1 MGVVPNARPRIVIG
15 TTMRL
20 MIRAA
25 IAIVTALALPNRSPR
40 IAGPMNGTAG
50 ADAVIAASMLSL
62 NEKRNAKWNSRNTKA
77 YKPTIATNIATTNA
91 TSWTRSARGVP
102 TVPTKSASGTAYN
115 NTMRLRT
122 DASLGPKSWRQAA
135 TKPSSSVKTIGA
147 SALRMVCTMA
157 VRSHSQPVGKIIE
170 LLEQSIRWSRCEGG
184 PLPPKAAVEPIW
196 RNFVPYIIA
205 KFLHRASTPGENH
218 GISHCLHLHRRDPI
232 ALGASRPAG
241 HRQIL

>member
-20 MIRAA
+20 IIKAA

-50 ADAVIAASMLSL
+50 AEAVRAANTLSL
-62 NEKRNAKWNSRNTKA
+62 NEKRNTRA
-77 YKPTIATNIATTNA
+77 YKPTIAVNIATTNA
-91 TSWTRSARGVP
+91 ISWTRSARGVL

-122 DASLGPKSWRQAA
+122 DASFGPKSWRQAA
-135 TKPSSSVKTIGA
+135 TKPSSRVKTIGA

-157 VRSHSQPVGKIIE
+157 PLRLRDYADDAFRCGLRGHLANVVCVCHRFERCVGRK
-170 LLEQSIRWSRCEGG
+170 L
-184 PLPPKAAVEPIW
+184 AVKRIDMP
-196 RNFVPYIIA
+196 
-205 KFLHRASTPGENH
+205 TPGENH
-218 GISHCLHLHRRDPI
+218 GLSHRLHFQRCDPI
-232 ALGASRPAG
+232 ALGAGRPADYG
-241 HRQIL
+241 QILRSGKDSERPKDVRRN